1 MHEADGRSVERAG
14 HVSLDGTGSGEVLSV
29 QEGQP
34 VVRPSVQPVLLP
46 DLGELVATE
55 GAIEDAGEEVGASAL
70 ASNGLLELDAATL
83 VDDAL
88 DDRVGAIP
96 HALHPDEDR
105 VGGDPLVLGQG
116 HHLVAQPCDDRA
128 MRTADD
134 LHWHS
139 LIGPS
144 ACADVFFL
152 QQLR

>member
-1 MHEADGRSVERAG
+1 MSLCFFFSGRRRHTRCALV
-14 HVSLDGTGSGEVLSV
+14 TGV
-29 QEGQP
+29 QTCA
-34 VVRPSVQPVLLP
+34 LP
-46 DLGELVATE
+46 ISAE
-55 GAIEDAGEEVGASAL
+55 GAVEDAGEEVGTPAL

-88 DDRVGAIP
+88 DDRVGSIP
-96 HALHPDEDR
+96 HALYPDEDR

-134 LHWHS
+134 LHRHS

-144 ACADVFFL
+144 AYADVFFL
-152 QQLR
+152 QNGRASSAERGGQAC